1 MMDLEQ
7 IRRVFSQDRFATQA
21 AGIEIEAVEENWARC
36 SFAVQPQHLN
46 AAGTVM
52 GGAIFTLADFT
63 FAVASNA
70 GAMSTV
76 SLASPVTFLSAPKG
90 SRLIAEAHC
99 VKAGRTTCLYSIDI
113 HDDLGNLVAS
123 VTTNGFVK
131 AK

>member
-1 MMDLEQ
+1 MDLEL
-7 IRRVFSQDRFATQA
+7 IRKTFCQDRFATQA
-21 AGIEIEAVEENWARC
+21 AGIEIEAVDENWARC
-36 SFAVQPQHLN
+36 SFVIQPQHLN

-76 SLASPVTFLSAPKG
+76 SLASQITFLSAPKG
-90 SRLIAEAHC
+90 SRLIAEARC
-99 VKAGRTTCLYSIDI
+99 VKAGRTTCFYSIDI
-113 HDDLGNLVAS
+113 QDDLGNLVAS